1 MGMTAY
7 LRYNELMDL
16 SIATP
21 QVFQG
26 RKKIVR
32 WGSVIFIGAV
42 TMTALVAAPLY
53 IYQFG
58 VSRSEIILFAV
69 YFIATSLAIT
79 VGYHRYFAHS
89 TFKTNPVIRF
99 VLLFFGAATFEQSA
113 LKWSSLHRVHHQY
126 TDTERD
132 PYNIK
137 DGFFYAHVGWILFW
151 KQPVNYDNVKDL
163 LKSRLIKHQHEHY
176 QFWAL
181 TSGILIPLLLGAWT
195 GHLLGALIFAVGLR
209 LFLVFN
215 SAFFI
220 NSFAHTFGSRPYDPF
235 VSARDH
241 WLGAILTNGEGYH
254 NYHHRFPNDY
264 RNGIQ
269 WYHWDP
275 SKWIIWTLEKIGMAR
290 DLRRTPREQIIKTR
304 QEAEMSLM
312 TIE

>member
-1 MGMTAY
+1 M
-7 LRYNELMDL
+7 
-16 SIATP
+16 
-21 QVFQG
+21 
-26 RKKIVR
+26 R
-32 WGSVIFIGAV
+32 WGSIVFIAGVTLAAV
-42 TMTALVAAPLY
+42 VAAPLY
-53 IYQFG
+53 IWRYG
-58 VSRSEIILFAV
+58 VAESEWILFAV
-69 YFIATSLAIT
+69 YFVSTSLAIT

-99 VLLFFGAATFEQSA
+99 LLLFFGAATFEQSA

-137 DGFFYAHVGWILFW
+137 EGFFYAHVGWILFW

-163 LKSRLIKHQHEHY
+163 QKSRLVTHQHENY
-176 QFWAL
+176 QYWAL
-181 TSGILIPLLLGAWT
+181 GAGVVTPLLIGAWM
-195 GHLLGALIFAVGLR
+195 GHLWGALILTVGLR

-220 NSFAHTFGSRPYDPF
+220 NSFAHMFGSQPYDRK

-264 RNGIQ
+264 RNGIE
-269 WYHWDP
+269 WHHWDP
-275 SKWIIWTLEKIGMAR
+275 SKWIIWALAR
-290 DLRRTPREQIIKTR
+290 LGLAADLRRTPAEQIAKAR
-304 QEAEMSLM
+304 KEALAGN
-312 TIE
+312 